1 MTPGTWDFASDS
13 YGKVRHSR
21 KACVFT
27 TLTTSKGDQLVTI
40 AARIPNWADARL
52 MAASKDLY
60 TALKDLVEL
69 LPKIGLLP
77 SVDSP
82 IARAYD
88 AAQRALAKVDTA

>member
-1 MTPGTWDFASDS
+1 MTPGTWRFAGDS
-13 YGKVRHSR
+13 CGKDRHSR
-21 KACVFT
+21 QACVFT
-27 TLTTSKGDQLVTI
+27 TRTTTKRDQLVAS
-40 AARIPNWADARL
+40 AARIPSWAAARL

-60 TALKDLVEL
+60 AALKDLVEL